1 MEKIVYLDNNA
12 TTKIDEKVLDC
23 MLPYFKE
30 QYANPSSMYDSA
42 HVCSNAIDE
51 ARKKIA
57 DFLGVVD
64 SGNIIFTSCGT
75 ESANTAIKGVVNQYG
90 NLETKNH
97 IITTQVE
104 HPCVLSVY
112 ENLEK
117 KGYKTTYVAVNENGE
132 ISIDNLLSKITPQ
145 TILLSVMHA
154 NNETGAVYPVYEIAQ
169 EAKKINKNI
178 KVFVDGVQAAGKI
191 PIKLQDTEIDFYS
204 ISGHKFHAPKGVG
217 ALYVKKGTLF
227 EPFMLGGHQEN
238 SLRAGTQNTPYIVGM
253 GEAARL
259 AKESLDFELNEVKRL
274 RDKLED
280 GILSSLKNAKLNSK
294 SKNRVPNTTNIGFEY
309 IEGELI
315 LLYLNELGICASSGS
330 ACTSGSLD
338 PSHVLRA
345 QKVPFESLHGSI
357 RFSLSRF
364 TTEDE
369 IDYAIKKIPEVIKK
383 LAKISPFQNE
393 LMKLGL

>member
-57 DFLGVVD
+57 DFLGVFD

-169 EAKKINKNI
+169 EAKKIYKNI

>member
-57 DFLGVVD
+57 DFLGVFD

-145 TILLSVMHA
+145 TILLSVMHE

-169 EAKKINKNI
+169 EAKKIYKNI